1 MSGRVSV
8 PRLLP
13 PLEDEEREALSPLR
27 AFRWVRELERDFD
40 ALRFL
45 RVRLR
50 LSCDVLA
57 ISGPPVLNDTTLLYV
72 LIYFHSRCV
81 GLILPQHFTNET
93 DMSVYEGGV
102 QINGITYKK

>member
-13 PLEDEEREALSPLR
+13 PPEERDVLSPLW
-27 AFRWVRELERDFD
+27 APRWGLELERDFD
-40 ALRFL
+40 VLRFL

-81 GLILPQHFTNET
+81 G
-93 DMSVYEGGV
+93 
-102 QINGITYKK
+102 